1 MKKRTYL
8 WIVSNLGSKTWRD
21 KIFKDLYCMS
31 LWVYSFPIVSSK
43 WPVALPSVV
52 VSRIISFVKFSL
64 FSFPFSTRRC
74 LARCQRHV
82 ITLRK
87 YSLYF
92 HELLFS
98 GYLIYIFAFWKIG
111 IIPSFTFMTIR
122 LLMYFYKFWRFSDE
136 LNPLSSILLFRRRLM
151 KHNEI

>member
-1 MKKRTYL
+1 M
-8 WIVSNLGSKTWRD
+8 
-21 KIFKDLYCMS
+21 FKDS
-31 LWVYSFPIVSSK
+31 LCLSSWVYSFPIVSSK

-52 VSRIISFVKFSL
+52 LSGIISFVKLSL
-64 FSFPFSTRRC
+64 FSFSFSTIRC
-74 LARCQRHV
+74 LARCHRHV

-111 IIPSFTFMTIR
+111 IIPSFTFITMS
-122 LLMYFYKFWRFSDE
+122 LLMYFYTFWCFSDK
-136 LNPLSSILLFRRRLM
+136 LNPLVACVYIYIYIYIAYILYHYQMQFYCLVAG
-151 KHNEI
+151 